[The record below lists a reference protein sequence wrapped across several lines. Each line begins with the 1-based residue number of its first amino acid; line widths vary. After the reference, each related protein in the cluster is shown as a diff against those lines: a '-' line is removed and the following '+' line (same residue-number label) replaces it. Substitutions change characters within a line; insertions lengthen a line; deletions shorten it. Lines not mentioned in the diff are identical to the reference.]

1 MLGLSRILI
10 NYQENPV
17 GIEKIEQVGWVIV
30 SDQKHVIQKNYEL
43 QISRDEEFG
52 ELVYDSGVTES
63 GESAHVVIDN
73 ESLKLQSLSLI
84 HI

>member
-43 QISRDEEFG
+43 QISRDEEF
-52 ELVYDSGVTES
+52 
-63 GESAHVVIDN
+63 
-73 ESLKLQSLSLI
+73 
-84 HI
+84 